1 VTVTTWPHIS
11 AKNKTDILQ
20 EDFPLAQ
27 KAGRALHRGV
37 HEARVAE
44 QAAQPWQK
52 RHV

>member
-1 VTVTTWPHIS
+1 MATGPQR
-11 AKNKTDILQ
+11 AAQNKTDILP

-27 KAGRALHRGV
+27 KVGRAFHCGV